1 MLVRLVLYRVASRL
15 WSCRGLQWAD
25 APASDIPHGFLRGR
39 FHPRF
44 MEPRTLRRLLA
55 VGGIVAPI
63 LFTVVVAILSLMR
76 PGYSQVSDFV
86 SDLGV
91 GPNAAIQNANF
102 VVVGLLV
109 IALALALVR
118 SLPAPRSKTLDAGV
132 VLMTV
137 FGLGVLLAGVFPE
150 DYAGGGLHTGVSATA
165 FLASILAPILV
176 GWGLRTAHPGWHR
189 YATYSLVSGILAFGV
204 LIVFKIAVGGPYQG
218 AAQRAFL
225 AVPWIWVGAT
235 GIQVYARNG
244 GLKVVAKASELPG
257 R

>member
-1 MLVRLVLYRVASRL
+1 
-15 WSCRGLQWAD
+15 
-25 APASDIPHGFLRGR
+25 
-39 FHPRF
+39 

-55 VGGIVAPI
+55 VGGIAAPI
-63 LFTVVVAILSLMR
+63 VFTSVFAILSLLR

-91 GPNAAIQNANF
+91 GPNAAVQNANF
-102 VVVGLLV
+102 VVFGVLV
-109 IALALALVR
+109 IALALALVQ
-118 SLPAPRSKTLDAGV
+118 SLPTPRRRTTDAGV
-132 VLMTV
+132 VLMMV

-150 DYAGGGLHTGVSATA
+150 DYAGGGPHTGVSSTA
-165 FLASILAPILV
+165 FLASILASTLV
-176 GWGLRTAHPGWHR
+176 GWGLRKADPAWRR

-235 GIQVYARNG
+235 GIQVYLRNRG
-244 GLKVVAKASELPG
+244 SDTTAAA
-257 R
+257 